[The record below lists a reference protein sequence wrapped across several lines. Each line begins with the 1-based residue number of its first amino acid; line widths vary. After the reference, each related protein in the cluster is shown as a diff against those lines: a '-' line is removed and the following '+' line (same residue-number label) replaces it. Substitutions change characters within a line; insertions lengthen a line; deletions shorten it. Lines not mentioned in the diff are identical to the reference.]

1 MSSWIFVGRCLKET
15 QLKQRG
21 RVLLECFFFFF
32 PAAAFLFAFSEIANP
47 SDGPDRS
54 PALLVFVLLLLSGP
68 ACSRSDLQ
76 PVFQSGANVPL

>member
-1 MSSWIFVGRCLKET
+1 MDLCWPLLKRNAAQTTWACVVG
-15 QLKQRG
+15 
-21 RVLLECFFFFF
+21 VFFFFFF
-32 PAAAFLFAFSEIANP
+32 PAGAFLFAFSEIANP